1 MKFGHLFE
9 FHKVP
14 EWYAEYVDYNQL
26 RALIDAFKT
35 MCKEGG
41 TRKLKGYYM
50 VNNKGQLYCIDFIKN
65 YKDEMNEQKSLDT
78 GEGKHRTLGTE
89 LGNSKRRYQS
99 AYKELN
105 VEDQRR
111 MSHNGE
117 LGGKSNSLDKKG
129 LKLEQSSDSKNGTG
143 RFESNEIGQVDSEY
157 NVTGFLDNASD
168 P

>member
-89 LGNSKRRYQS
+89 LGNSKRRY
-99 AYKELN
+99 
-105 VEDQRR
+105 
-111 MSHNGE
+111 
-117 LGGKSNSLDKKG
+117 
-129 LKLEQSSDSKNGTG
+129 
-143 RFESNEIGQVDSEY
+143 
-157 NVTGFLDNASD
+157 
-168 P
+168 